1 MQYEAFVTATAV
13 EVRRIMGDTIYIIA
27 RRYKATPKSKL

>member
-13 EVRRIMGDTIYIIA
+13 EVRRTMGETEYMIA
-27 RRYKATPKSKL
+27 RRYMATHKS